1 MQNKH
6 RLLEDHYSREWQEQF
21 LSPIPKHLTSEERKE
36 WEENLAWEKQEIK
49 RRKAEGFYPNQD

>member
-1 MQNKH
+1 MIPMV
-6 RLLEDHYSREWQEQF
+6 LIATA
-21 LSPIPKHLTSEERKE
+21 SPCKFQYAVEVALGKDGWKE